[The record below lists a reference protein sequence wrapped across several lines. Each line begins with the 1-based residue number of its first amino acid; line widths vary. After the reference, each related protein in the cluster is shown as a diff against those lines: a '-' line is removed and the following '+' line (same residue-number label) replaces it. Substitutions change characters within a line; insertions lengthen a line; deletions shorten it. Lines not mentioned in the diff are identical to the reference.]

1 MKGGMLPS
9 YKLFQSSDLVRV
21 LEGREAGTG
30 KGMVDVWDQRYG
42 NDEDLLMS
50 EKRPELNSSVWGFKN
65 RSYNFSLRHLNARNR
80 KVDYVVQDNLADR
93 MSL

>member
-1 MKGGMLPS
+1 MPS

-42 NDEDLLMS
+42 NDEVALGM
-50 EKRPELNSSVWGFKN
+50 GGG
-65 RSYNFSLRHLNARNR
+65 
-80 KVDYVVQDNLADR
+80 
-93 MSL
+93 MGGGGGGG